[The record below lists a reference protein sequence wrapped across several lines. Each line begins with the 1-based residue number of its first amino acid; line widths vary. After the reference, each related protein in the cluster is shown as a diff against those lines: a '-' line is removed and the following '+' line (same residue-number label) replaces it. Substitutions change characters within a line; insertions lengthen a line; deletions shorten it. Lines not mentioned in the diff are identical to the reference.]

1 MKSRNSGLQGSAR
14 TSEKYGDKWS
24 MTESKIDGSCGKT
37 AGTPDAGSKDTC
49 VDVEIHRHAEIQYLS
64 GHRETL
70 STKGMTTN
78 IMHLPRNYI
87 FKEEKPATHK
97 HLLGFYISKLLA
109 KNNSNPTRSFV
120 RAKFTKLTSK
130 TSGIENY

>member
-37 AGTPDAGSKDTC
+37 AGTPDASSKDTC

-64 GHRETL
+64 RHCETL
-70 STKGMTTN
+70 SAKGMTTKYN
-78 IMHLPRNYI
+78 APTT
-87 FKEEKPATHK
+87 KPHRK
-97 HLLGFYISKLLA
+97 K
-109 KNNSNPTRSFV
+109 SNRQHTNMYWN
-120 RAKFTKLTSK
+120 FTL
-130 TSGIENY
+130 